1 MFRMDSNVWTV
12 RSKTLNGLM
21 YVKRSI
27 KARNNKILREKLEE
41 LQEGEERSNLKTK
54 REVLIERIETL
65 NKESRKLELA
75 VNKALEEI

>member
-1 MFRMDSNVWTV
+1 
-12 RSKTLNGLM
+12 M

-27 KARNNKILREKLEE
+27 RARNNKILREKLEE

-54 REVLIERIETL
+54 REVLIEKIETL

>member
-12 RSKTLNGLM
+12 RSKTLSRFM
-21 YVKRSI
+21 YVKKSI
-27 KARNNKILREKLEE
+27 RARNNKILREKLEE

-54 REVLIERIETL
+54 REVLIEKIETL